1 MPVAR
6 VSLAR
11 ASSGDMVMLAR
22 ESAEMKTETETFG
35 TALSGERARL
45 VRLCAR
51 MTGNARVAEDLA
63 QETLFEAWRS
73 REKLRDV
80 AEMAPWLAAI
90 ARHVCLRWRRARGRE
105 QRLQIAATPAI
116 ADDNFEATD
125 PLEQAADDKDDLS
138 LQLERREL
146 ADLLGR
152 AMSLLPAETRE
163 ALVASYLDELPQAEL
178 AARLGLGAGALR
190 ARLHRGKQMLRRVL
204 EDALRED
211 ALTWGLL
218 ATGSA
223 EQPQWQTTRIWCPFC
238 GVHHLRCW
246 LDHETGAF
254 LFRCAGACQPGIDGV
269 VGSGE
274 RTITTA
280 TTLTSPKALL
290 SRQCLALGATY
301 RAMMAGAKERCP
313 ACGGPARI
321 LLRQPEDDTST
332 PILTHG
338 ILISCPRCG
347 PIDGASPWHL
357 ALDTPQA
364 IQFWRR
370 HPRIRALP
378 VRTLDYEGRPAVL
391 TGFESGDDHARL
403 EIIWARDTLETLR
416 AADEP

>member
-1 MPVAR
+1 
-6 VSLAR
+6 
-11 ASSGDMVMLAR
+11 MLAR
-22 ESAEMKTETETFG
+22 ESADMETETFG
-35 TALSGERARL
+35 AALVGQRARL

-51 MTGNARVAEDLA
+51 LAGNAQVAEDLA
-63 QETLFEAWRS
+63 QQTIFEAWRS
-73 REKLRDV
+73 REKLRDA
-80 AEMAPWLAAI
+80 AEMTPWLAAI
-90 ARHVCLRWRRARGRE
+90 ARHVCLRWRRALGRE
-105 QRLQIAATPAI
+105 QRLHFAATPLTL
-116 ADDNFEATD
+116 DDGEAPD
-125 PLEQAADDKDDLS
+125 PLEQAADDADDLS

-152 AMSLLPAETRE
+152 AMALLPMETRE

-204 EDALRED
+204 EDDLRDD

-218 ATGSA
+218 APDSA
-223 EQPQWQTTRIWCPFC
+223 EQPRWQATRIWCPFC

-246 LDHETGAF
+246 LDHTTGAF

-274 RTITTA
+274 RTAISA

-290 SRQCLALGATY
+290 SRQCLALGDTY
-301 RAMMAGAKERCP
+301 RGMMAGVKERCP

-321 LLRQPEDDTST
+321 IVRRPEDDNTAT

-338 ILISCPRCG
+338 ILISCPHCG
-347 PIDGASPWHL
+347 PIDGATPWHL

-378 VRTLDYEGRPAVL
+378 VRTLDYEGRPSVL

-403 EIIWARDTLETLR
+403 EIIWARDTLDVLR
-416 AADEP
+416 ASDEP

>member
-1 MPVAR
+1 MVAR
-6 VSLAR
+6 ELA
-11 ASSGDMVMLAR
+11 DP
-22 ESAEMKTETETFG
+22 ETETFG
-35 TALSGERARL
+35 AALSGERERL

-51 MTGNARVAEDLA
+51 LTGNARVAEDLV

-80 AEMAPWLAAI
+80 AEIAPWLAAI
-90 ARHVCLRWRRARGRE
+90 ARYVCLRWQRAQGRE
-105 QRLQIAATPAI
+105 QRLRVTLASGPGDNDDAAP
-116 ADDNFEATD
+116 D
-125 PLEQAADDKDDLS
+125 PLDQAANDEDDLS

-146 ADLLGR
+146 AVLLGR
-152 AMSLLPAETRE
+152 ALALLPIETRE

-204 EDALRED
+204 EDDLRDD

-218 ATGSA
+218 APDSA
-223 EQPQWQTTRIWCPFC
+223 EQRRWQTTRIWCPFC
-238 GVHHLRCW
+238 GVHHLLCW
-246 LDHETGAF
+246 LDHTTGAF

-274 RTITTA
+274 RTTIAA

-290 SRQCLALGATY
+290 SRQCLALGDTY
-301 RAMMAGAKERCP
+301 RGMMAGVKERCP

-321 LLRQPEDDTST
+321 IVRRPGDALPA

-347 PIDGASPWHL
+347 PIDGATPWHL

-403 EIIWARDTLETLR
+403 EIIWARDTLDVLR
-416 AADEP
+416 ASGEP

>member
-1 MPVAR
+1 
-6 VSLAR
+6 
-11 ASSGDMVMLAR
+11 MLAR
-22 ESAEMKTETETFG
+22 ESAETETFG
-35 TALSGERARL
+35 AALSGERARL

-51 MTGNARVAEDLA
+51 LAGNARVAEDLA

-80 AEMAPWLAAI
+80 SEMAPWLAAI
-90 ARHVCLRWRRARGRE
+90 ARHVCLRWLRAQGRE
-105 QRLQIAATPAI
+105 QRLHIAATPLA
-116 ADDNFEATD
+116 ADDTEAPD
-125 PLEQAADDKDDLS
+125 PLEQAADDDDDLS

-152 AMSLLPAETRE
+152 AMALLPVETRA

-178 AARLGLGAGALR
+178 ATRLGLGAGALR

-204 EDALRED
+204 EDDLRDD

-218 ATGSA
+218 APDSTG
-223 EQPQWQTTRIWCPFC
+223 QRQWQITRIWCPFC

-274 RTITTA
+274 RTAISA
-280 TTLTSPKALL
+280 TTLTSPKALM
-290 SRQCLALGATY
+290 SRQCLALGNTY
-301 RAMMAGAKERCP
+301 RAMMTGTEERCP

-321 LLRQPEDDTST
+321 TLWQPEDDPPA
-332 PILTHG
+332 PILAHG

-347 PIDGASPWHL
+347 PIDGATPWHL
-357 ALDTPQA
+357 ALDTSPA
-364 IQFWRR
+364 IRFWRR

-391 TGFESGDDHARL
+391 TGFESGDDHARV
-403 EIIWARDTLETLR
+403 EIIWARDTLDVLH
-416 AADEP
+416 ASDEP